1 MGRQGIV
8 LLATALALLTGCAEL
23 QIERLKG
30 RPGDLPSQSRVAGVP
45 FYPQQAH
52 YCGPASLAM
61 VLSWAGGD
69 VGQDEVA
76 GQVFTPGKE
85 GAFRADVLAAA
96 RRRGYLAVPVRGL
109 PGLLGELAAGNPVLV
124 FQNLGLSWLP
134 RWHFAVAI
142 GYDLPAEKIRLHTG
156 KHRARTVALGTFE
169 RTWGRTDYWGVVVL
183 PPGRLPATAEPGDVL
198 QAAVGLERA
207 ERFEAAGSAFAAVTR
222 RWPGKLGGW
231 VGLAN
236 ARYRLG
242 DLQGAVD
249 ALQAGVAHHPRAAE
263 AWNNL
268 AVVLADLG
276 EKRAALRAARRAVA
290 IGGERSETYRR
301 TLREVGGFPNGK
313 DADAA
318 PASP

>member
-1 MGRQGIV
+1 MVRQGVV
-8 LLATALALLTGCAEL
+8 LLATALALLTGCADLE
-23 QIERLKG
+23 IERLKDH
-30 RPGDLPSQSRVAGVP
+30 PGDLPPQSRVAGVP

-61 VLSWAGGD
+61 VLSWAGGN
-69 VGQDEVA
+69 VGQDDVA

-156 KHRARTVALGTFE
+156 KHRARTV
-169 RTWGRTDYWGVVVL
+169 VVL
-183 PPGRLPATAEPGDVL
+183 PPDRLPATAEAGEVL
-198 QAAVGLERA
+198 QATVGLEQV
-207 ERFEAAGSAFAAVTR
+207 ERFRAAAAAYAAVTR

-249 ALQAGVAHHPRAAE
+249 ALQAG
-263 AWNNL
+263 
-268 AVVLADLG
+268 
-276 EKRAALRAARRAVA
+276 
-290 IGGERSETYRR
+290 
-301 TLREVGGFPNGK
+301 
-313 DADAA
+313 
-318 PASP
+318 